1 MKVCSCSA
9 AICNFTAQLFFAV
22 IINATERFKGF
33 IITSTVPGTGYP
45 ARFVGKFDYR
55 VWQYTTENLIR
66 ACENTMAHS

>member
-1 MKVCSCSA
+1 MKVCGRTA
-9 AICNFTAQLFFAV
+9 AISIFTARTFAV
-22 IINATERFKGF
+22 IINATEKFKGF

-55 VWQYTTENLIR
+55 VWLYSEENLVR